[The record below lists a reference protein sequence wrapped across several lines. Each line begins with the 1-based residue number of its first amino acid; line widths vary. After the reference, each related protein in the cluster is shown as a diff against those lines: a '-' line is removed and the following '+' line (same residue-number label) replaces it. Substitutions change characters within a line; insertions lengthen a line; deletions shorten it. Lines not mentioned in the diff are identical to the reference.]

1 MEVLTRV
8 LSAAVAIPLAVV
20 LIFWNPPLP
29 HCPHGIPF
37 AVAVGLVA
45 IAGTHEYY
53 NGVRKLKARPVEVLG
68 LLAVAL
74 FVVSAL
80 GYGRSQ
86 IGAIFPAVLTLLLI
100 ASFCVELL
108 RENRAPLVN
117 VGATVFGAIY
127 VGWLIMHLV
136 VLRELPG
143 KVTVGPYVRDAG
155 AWLVMMAFICTW
167 VSDTGAFFV
176 GKFFGK
182 KKLAPKLS
190 PNKTVEGSIGGFV
203 GAMAS
208 AIIVGTIIAIP
219 WYHSLVLGAIMGVLC
234 QLGDL
239 SESAIK
245 REMGLKDFGHVLPGH
260 GGVLDRMDSMLFTG
274 PAMYYYVVLFLVNWP
289 KH

>member
-1 MEVLTRV
+1 MVQ
-8 LSAAVAIPLAVV
+8 
-20 LIFWNPPLP
+20 
-29 HCPHGIPF
+29 
-37 AVAVGLVA
+37 
-45 IAGTHEYY
+45 HEYY
-53 NGVRKLKARPVEVLG
+53 IGVRKLNARPVEVLG

-100 ASFCVELL
+100 ASFCVELV

-117 VGATVFGAIY
+117 VGATLFGAIY
-127 VGWLIMHLV
+127 VGWLLMHLV

-143 KVTVGPYVRDAG
+143 KVAVGPYVRDAG

-176 GKFFGK
+176 GKFLGK
-182 KKLAPKLS
+182 TKLAPKLS
-190 PNKTVEGSIGGFV
+190 PNKTVEGSIGGLV
-203 GAMAS
+203 GALVS
-208 AIIVGTIIAIP
+208 AMIVGTIIALP
-219 WYHSLVLGAIMGVLC
+219 WYHSLALGLIMGVLC

-245 REMGLKDFGHVLPGH
+245 REVGLKDFGHVLPGH

-274 PAMYYYVVLFLVNWP
+274 PAMYYYVVLFLANWP
-289 KH
+289 K

>member
-1 MEVLTRV
+1 MEVLTRI
-8 LSAAVAIPLAVV
+8 LSAAVAIPLAVI
-20 LIFWNPPLP
+20 LIFYPG
-29 HCPHGIPF
+29 GIPF

-53 NGVRKLKARPVEVLG
+53 NGVRKLNARPVEILG

-80 GYGRSQ
+80 RYERSQ

-100 ASFCVELL
+100 ASFCVELV

-136 VLRELPG
+136 VLREIPG
-143 KVTVGPYVRDAG
+143 NVTVGPYIREAG

-167 VSDTGAFFV
+167 VSDTAAFFV

-190 PNKTVEGSIGGFV
+190 PNKTVEGSIGGLV
-203 GAMAS
+203 GALAS
-208 AIIVGTIIAIP
+208 VMIVGTIIALP
-219 WYHSLVLGAIMGVLC
+219 WYHSLILGMVMGVLC

-245 REMGLKDFGHVLPGH
+245 REVGLKDFGHVLPGH

-274 PAMYYYVVLFLVNWP
+274 PVMYYYVVLFLANWP
-289 KH
+289 K